1 LSHNRL
7 KEVKTIIDLVSELL
21 LAAGGFVSTNI
32 ENVVILVSVFC
43 ANPHNARAVRLGFAI
58 GSLALLFASLTVL
71 IVSGWIPIRFL
82 GLLGLVPIAFGILEI
97 IRASRNNEQS
107 DTNAGEAVQGLTR
120 VVFSASVLMI
130 ANGGDTIAVFAPL
143 FAETQP
149 SGVVVLVLG
158 YLATAISLSFL
169 SGHVCV
175 FPKLSG
181 PLKKYGAR
189 VAPYIMI
196 GIGVYILLNTGT
208 DLVPDNR

>member
-1 LSHNRL
+1 
-7 KEVKTIIDLVSELL
+7 
-21 LAAGGFVSTNI
+21 LAAGGFLSTNI

-43 ANPHNARAVRLGFAI
+43 ANPKNAPAVRLGFAI
-58 GSLALLFASLTVL
+58 GSLTLLLASLLVL
-71 IVSGWIPIRFL
+71 LVSGWIPIRFL
-82 GLLGLVPIAFGILEI
+82 GLLGLIPIGFGILEI
-97 IRASRNNEQS
+97 VRASRRNEQS
-107 DTNAGEAVQGLTR
+107 YKDAGEAVQKHSR

-149 SGVVVLVLG
+149 SGVAVLILG

-169 SGHVCV
+169 SGHVCI
-175 FPKLSG
+175 FPQLST

-189 VAPYIMI
+189 MAPYIMI

-208 DLVPDNR
+208 DLVPASH

>member
-1 LSHNRL
+1 M
-7 KEVKTIIDLVSELL
+7 ISELL

-43 ANPHNARAVRLGFAI
+43 ANPKNAQAVRRGFAI
-58 GSLALLFASLTVL
+58 GSIALLLASLLVL
-71 IVSGWIPIRFL
+71 LVSGLIPIRFL
-82 GLLGLVPIAFGILEI
+82 GLLGLVPIGFGILEI
-97 IRASRNNEQS
+97 VRTSRRNEQS
-107 DTNAGEAVQGLTR
+107 DGDAREAGPEHTR
-120 VVFSASVLMI
+120 VVLSASVLMI

-143 FAETQP
+143 FAETRP

-169 SGHVCV
+169 SGHVCI
-175 FPKLSG
+175 FPKLSE

-189 VAPYIMI
+189 LAPYIMI

-208 DLVPDNR
+208 DLVPDSQ